1 MVKYTNV
8 VNVVTNTNKRINIIK
23 YDEGK
28 NMMVTTTDN
37 LPGREIKEVLGVVF
51 GSCVQMKHLG
61 KDLRAAGRNI
71 IGGESKTYTELLE
84 EARRTSMQ
92 RMIEDAKRI
101 GADSVV
107 GMRYATAQTMGG
119 AAEIIAFGTA
129 VKTH

>member
-1 MVKYTNV
+1 
-8 VNVVTNTNKRINIIK
+8 
-23 YDEGK
+23 
-28 NMMVTTTDN
+28 MMVTTTDT
-37 LPGREIKEVLGVVF
+37 LPGREIKEVLGIVF

-61 KDLRAAGRNI
+61 KDIRAAGRNI
-71 IGGESKTYTELLE
+71 IGGESKAYTELLE
-84 EARRTSMQ
+84 ESRRTAMQ
-92 RMIEDAKRI
+92 RMIEDAKCI

>member
-1 MVKYTNV
+1 
-8 VNVVTNTNKRINIIK
+8 
-23 YDEGK
+23 
-28 NMMVTTTDN
+28 MVTTTDT
-37 LPGREIKEVLGVVF
+37 LPGREIKEVLGIVF

-61 KDLRAAGRNI
+61 KDIRAAGRNI
-71 IGGESKTYTELLE
+71 IGGESKAYTELLE
-84 EARRTSMQ
+84 ESRRTAMQ
-92 RMIEDAKRI
+92 RMIEDAKCI